1 MAAIGMRHL
10 VGAPWAPAEQQ
21 TEGALPKYGNG
32 LKIGRAISANITFRR
47 NDTDLYADDVLA
59 ESDNTIT
66 GGDIDMTV
74 AEILDEVAMVIFG
87 DKMEGEGDAAE
98 YHDSDQ
104 STPYI
109 GMGYMRE
116 MRYKGKST
124 FRATWLYKVQLA
136 TAEEAAQTKGENTAY
151 QTQRV
156 TGEIMGVTM
165 EDGSTRFRAWQTFD
179 TAAKAVAWLNKKAG
193 YTETAAAAQ

>member
-21 TEGALPKYGNG
+21 AEGTLPKYGSG

-47 NDTDLYADDVLA
+47 NDTTLYADDALA
-59 ESDNTIT
+59 ESDNTII
-66 GGDIDMTV
+66 GGDIDLPA

-87 DKMEGEGDAAE
+87 DKMEGEGDEAE

-156 TGEIMGVTM
+156 TGEIMGVTLA
-165 EDGSTRFRAWQTFD
+165 DGSTRLRSWKTFA
-179 TAAKAVAWLNKKAG
+179 TAAPAVAWLNRDRRCG
-193 YTETAAAAQ
+193 PVR

>member
-10 VGAPWAPAEQQ
+10 VGAPWAEPEQQ
-21 TEGALPKYGNG
+21 TEGTLPKYGAG
-32 LKIGRAISANITFRR
+32 LKIGRAISANISFRR

-87 DKMEGEGDAAE
+87 DKKEADTEE

-136 TAEEAAQTKGENTAY
+136 TAEEAAQTKGENTNY

-156 TGEIMGVTM
+156 TGEILGVTL
-165 EDGSTRFRAWQTFD
+165 EDGSTRFRSWQTFD
-179 TAAKAVAWLNKKAG
+179 TAAKAVAWLNTKAG
-193 YTETAAAAQ
+193 YQDTAAAAQ